1 MLRAATLGRAQARA
15 LRPDRA
21 AFDPEKTEA
30 RAHVPGFHSLHNAT
44 QSIHNGIDRAPQ
56 VGQVTFLNALVT
68 LSLTGSAVSV
78 ATF

>member
-1 MLRAATLGRAQARA
+1 MLHGPQPSVAAAGSGVQ
-15 LRPDRA
+15 RPDRA
-21 AFDPEKTEA
+21 FLIPKKPKPGRMSRASTQFMA
-30 RAHVPGFHSLHNAT
+30 R
-44 QSIHNGIDRAPQ
+44 SIGAPQ